1 MDKYKSFILSIIV
14 VILFIT
20 LFLQDRFNET
30 KTNQIIKQNHD
41 LVVNKQDSIKSLSKK
56 LERDEDL
63 LFIYKINTQR
73 YEMIYEALNKDPYCK
88 KKIESI
94 LPE

>member
-1 MDKYKSFILSIIV
+1 MDKQKSFILSIIV

-20 LFLQDRFNET
+20 LFFQDQSNEE
-30 KTNQIIKQNHD
+30 KNKQILKQNHD
-41 LVVNKQDSIKSLSKK
+41 LVVSKQDSIKSLSKRLK
-56 LERDEDL
+56 RDEDL

-94 LPE
+94 SPE